1 MGVTFIFQK
10 FDISL
15 HHHQKN
21 KDMDIT
27 SKHSSDSKFKDLGAL
42 HRALSDSVQSL
53 YMLDVD
59 SVLQMTSSELKEFQN
74 LRLRL
79 DKLSRKVF
87 ERFLQSL

>member
-1 MGVTFIFQK
+1 
-10 FDISL
+10 L

-27 SKHSSDSKFKDLGAL
+27 SKHSSDSKFKKLGAL

-59 SVLQMTSSELKEFQN
+59 SVLQMTSSEYKEFQN

-87 ERFLQSL
+87 DRFIESF